1 MSANP
6 RLLFWTDAFLLHY
19 CLAHT
24 IQQKTNY
31 EIYGIFDT
39 PNRLKSFFDKQ
50 EFVNYK
56 KSWFFHD
63 HISKG
68 NNPDLRYLKKCE
80 EKYDLNLWQIAINER
95 IFQDYNP
102 FYRFSRNEIL
112 SILESEIKLFEE
124 ILDSVN
130 PNFLITFDPGL
141 HHGHLLSQI
150 CKKRSIPILLLNIS
164 KFPNMCYISQSIH
177 TLDQEPDPNDD
188 QNLSFTDIQKLFG
201 DLSQRIDNLYSKTR
215 NSKTSRIKAGLDVFS
230 HPNSNIDSHYTY
242 YGRTKRKLLVT
253 ELSSSLKTKKRKK
266 FLDNNSSRKIN
277 DEKFIYLPLNQEPER
292 SLLIDAPYYTNQIE
306 TIRHISKSIPID
318 HVLYV
323 KEHPTQGTA
332 RGWRTISDYNKI
344 LNLPNVKLIHPDVP
358 SLELIKKSSLVIT
371 IGGSASFEAQIFNKP
386 SIIFADLGYQQ
397 MGSVKK
403 IDSLED
409 LPDAINSLVDSK
421 VDIKK
426 LSVYISSL
434 LKNSFDFDY
443 YGFQVRSG
451 NKFFYN
457 ENLVDIEIEQNDMK
471 DFLEKEKTNLEKL
484 ADEHIKKIEFYEKN
498 LGKSI

>member
-1 MSANP
+1 M
-6 RLLFWTDAFLLHY
+6 
-19 CLAHT
+19 
-24 IQQKTNY
+24 
-31 EIYGIFDT
+31 
-39 PNRLKSFFDKQ
+39 
-50 EFVNYK
+50 
-56 KSWFFHD
+56 
-63 HISKG
+63 
-68 NNPDLRYLKKCE
+68 
-80 EKYDLNLWQIAINER
+80 
-95 IFQDYNP
+95 
-102 FYRFSRNEIL
+102 
-112 SILESEIKLFEE
+112 
-124 ILDSVN
+124 
-130 PNFLITFDPGL
+130 
-141 HHGHLLSQI
+141 
-150 CKKRSIPILLLNIS
+150 
-164 KFPNMCYISQSIH
+164 
-177 TLDQEPDPNDD
+177 
-188 QNLSFTDIQKLFG
+188 
-201 DLSQRIDNLYSKTR
+201 
-215 NSKTSRIKAGLDVFS
+215 
-230 HPNSNIDSHYTY
+230 
-242 YGRTKRKLLVT
+242 
-253 ELSSSLKTKKRKK
+253 
-266 FLDNNSSRKIN
+266 IN